1 MNKKFLWV
9 EEYAPQ
15 TVEEC
20 ILPNA
25 LKTCFQNFVNNG
37 EFPNLLFAGPAG
49 IGKTSTAK
57 ALCKQLGV
65 SFIVVN
71 GSDEGRYLDH
81 VRNKVLNFS
90 STVSLTGHKH
100 KAVIIDEA
108 DNMTADVQ
116 SLLRANIEKF
126 QDNCRFIFTCN
137 FKNKIMEPLH
147 SRCSVFDFTLKK
159 KEEPLLLTEFCI
171 RLKNILNENK
181 IQCDD
186 KVIAKLV
193 KKHFPDW
200 RRVLNEAQRH
210 ASSGIIDTNIL
221 SDIDDV
227 NLASLLKSLKNK
239 EFSIIRKWVNENLD
253 NDPNIIFRKI
263 YDTMYDSL
271 DAPSIPAAVLILAK
285 YQYQIAFVAD
295 QEINLLACLTEIMVS
310 CKFK

>member
-15 TVEEC
+15 TIEEC

-81 VRNKVLNFS
+81 VRNKVLNFA

-147 SRCSVFDFTLKK
+147 SRCSVFEFTLKK
-159 KEEPLLLTEFCI
+159 KEEAALLTEFCI
-171 RLKNILNENK
+171 RLKTILDENK

-200 RRVLNEAQRH
+200 RRVLNETQRH

-271 DAPSIPAAVLILAK
+271 DPPSIPAAVLILAK